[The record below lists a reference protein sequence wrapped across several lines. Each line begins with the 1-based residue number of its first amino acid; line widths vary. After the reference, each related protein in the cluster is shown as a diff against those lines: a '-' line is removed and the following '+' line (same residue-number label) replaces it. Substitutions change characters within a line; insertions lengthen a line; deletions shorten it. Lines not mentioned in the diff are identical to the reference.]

1 MIAFHRKPKR
11 RVCVI
16 SLDGVPRSLIAEAAA
31 LGELGGLRSLWEE
44 GGMVPLDSTMPPVSA
59 VAWATYATGVGPG
72 VHGVYGFADRDPG
85 TMSLYILD
93 SSHIRARPLWEIL
106 SGMGQRVA
114 VINVPLTYPV
124 GPVRG
129 TLVAG
134 FPALDG
140 AGLAY
145 PPELGERLHREG
157 YVVDLD
163 PKLSRDPE
171 VFFAALEAMLGERFA
186 LARELLER
194 EWDFF
199 HLHIMATDRL
209 HHFFFRSR
217 LPEGPHHREFWRIYR
232 LIEAGVLELVGDLP
246 EGTELIFLSDHGFC
260 ELRWELDLNAFL
272 VEEGFLELGE
282 GRGPEAVGPGSTAYS
297 LTPGR
302 VYLMRRG
309 RERGGHLGEEDAQ
322 AALERL
328 MTALEQLTAPDG
340 EPAIEAI
347 HPGEEIYHGPAADL
361 GPDLLVLPAPGV
373 ELHSG
378 WDAGDVFRR
387 PRREGG
393 HTFSGA
399 FLWTRGRDPRPG
411 GIIDL
416 GPTIF
421 SLLGLPIPAE
431 FQGTPLVTGAGT

>member
-1 MIAFHRKPKR
+1 M
-11 RVCVI
+11 
-16 SLDGVPRSLIAEAAA
+16 G
-31 LGELGGLRSLWEE
+31 
-44 GGMVPLDSTMPPVSA
+44 STLPPVSA
-59 VAWATYATGVGPG
+59 VAWATYATGVDPG

-93 SSHIRARPLWEIL
+93 SSHLKARPLWNIL
-106 SGMGQRVA
+106 SGMGRRVA

-124 GPVRG
+124 EPVQG

-145 PPELGERLHREG
+145 PPELGERLRREG

-163 PKLSRDPE
+163 PKLSRDPGG
-171 VFFAALEAMLGERFA
+171 FFAALEAMLRERLA
-186 LARELLER
+186 LARRLLEE

-217 LPEGPHHREFWRIYR
+217 LPDGPHHREFWRIYR
-232 LIEAGVLELVGDLP
+232 LIEAGIMELVDDLP
-246 EGTELIFLSDHGFC
+246 EGTELLFLSDHGFC
-260 ELRWELDLNAFL
+260 ELRWELDLNAFF

-282 GRGPEAVGPGSTAYS
+282 GRGPEAVRPGSTAYS

-302 VYLMRRG
+302 VYLLRRG
-309 RERGGHLGEEDAQ
+309 RERDGHLGGRDAW
-322 AALERL
+322 AARERLRGVLERL
-328 MTALEQLTAPDG
+328 TTPEG

-347 HPGEEIYHGPAADL
+347 HPGEGIYHGPAADL
-361 GPDLLVLPAPGV
+361 GPDLLVLSAPGV

-378 WDAGDVFRR
+378 WDGGEVFRR
-387 PRREGG
+387 PKREGG

-399 FLWTRGRDPRPG
+399 FLWMRGREPSPG

-416 GPTIF
+416 GPTIL
-421 SLLGLPIPAE
+421 SLLGLPIPVE
-431 FQGTPLVTGAGT
+431 FQGTPLVAGVGI